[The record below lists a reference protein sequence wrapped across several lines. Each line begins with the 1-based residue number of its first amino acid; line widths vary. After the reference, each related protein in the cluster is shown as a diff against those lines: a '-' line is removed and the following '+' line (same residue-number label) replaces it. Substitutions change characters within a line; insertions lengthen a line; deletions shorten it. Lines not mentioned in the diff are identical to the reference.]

1 MRLSGASS
9 VIAANAPDAPRAS
22 GATPSPPAPVAM
34 CPLMAGA
41 SPSPP
46 PVAGGGPPRSISI
59 SYSPALTAKR
69 WTLVPSSR
77 RTRSRASAQVD
88 SIMFLSSLMC
98 LLCGDRRKD
107 GLPTGGAELSEP
119 VVAPLDQLVGR
130 QAQQLAQAV
139 YERPLEVGGG
149 GGVVGVGAVRGLR
162 HHGVHDLQP
171 QQLGRGDPQRRGGA
185 RGG

>member
-1 MRLSGASS
+1 MRLSGGPSS
-9 VIAANAPDAPRAS
+9 VIAAKAPEAPRAS
-22 GATPSPPAPVAM
+22 GATLMPPAPGARW
-34 CPLMAGA
+34 PLMAGA
-41 SPSPP
+41 SPPSP
-46 PVAGGGPPRSISI
+46 ATGGGPPRSISI

-119 VVAPLDQLVGR
+119 VVAPLEQLVGR

-139 YERPLEVGGG
+139 DERPLEVGGG
-149 GGVVGVGAVRGLR
+149 GGVVGVRPVGGLR